1 MNIVGKI
8 LTTCADVL
16 FPRDAHVLI
25 FDTIDIR
32 AIERLAT
39 HPVTHTPIT
48 CLAPFPYR
56 HKLIR
61 SAIQATKYHGHK
73 RAPSLLGEALA
84 PHVAEELSDR
94 RMFGTFLEPLL
105 IPIPLHSKRL
115 RERGFNQTERIAE
128 TLVQT
133 LCDEH
138 VTIDTTSLV
147 RTKDTKHQ
155 TLQHRREE
163 RKKNLRNAFSVKNP
177 ERIHGRDILLF
188 DDVLTTGATL
198 SSAKR
203 TLQKAGVRN
212 VLCIAVAH

>member
-8 LTTCADVL
+8 LTACADIL

-25 FDTIDIR
+25 FDTIDIC

-61 SAIQATKYHGHK
+61 SAIQATKYHGHR
-73 RAPSLLGEALA
+73 RAPSLLGEVLA
-84 PHVAEELSDR
+84 PHIAEELSDR

-128 TLVQT
+128 ALIKTLS
-133 LCDEH
+133 DENI
-138 VTIDTTSLV
+138 TIDTTSLV
-147 RTKDTKHQ
+147 RVKNTKHQ
-155 TLQHRREE
+155 TLQHKREE
-163 RKKNLRNAFSVKNP
+163 RAKNLQNAFSVKDL
-177 ERIHGRDILLF
+177 ECIRGKDILLF